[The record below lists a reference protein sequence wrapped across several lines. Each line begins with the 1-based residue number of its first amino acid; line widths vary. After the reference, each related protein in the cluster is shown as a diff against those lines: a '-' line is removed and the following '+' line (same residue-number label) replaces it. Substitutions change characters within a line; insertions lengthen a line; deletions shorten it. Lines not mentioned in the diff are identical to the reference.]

1 VDSHLNSF
9 NRKENMKKIIVLTI
23 VIAAFILTACQT
35 APALPTRT
43 ATALPTDTPEP
54 TALPTLEPTPTA
66 VLEIGM
72 PVSSE
77 NWEVTLLG
85 VVLMEEDVY
94 DSEVKG
100 RVLANEGERYLA
112 VGFIVKPLGE
122 KTSVP
127 ISDVVIVDEN
137 GQTRGAYYLG
147 SQEAASEI
155 DPFSI
160 EVKRCMM
167 MAITGEGLD
176 IPVEE
181 YFHMIY
187 QVDEASL
194 GQQVTFKFDDVP
206 AIPFIVE

>member
-1 VDSHLNSF
+1 
-9 NRKENMKKIIVLTI
+9 
-23 VIAAFILTACQT
+23 
-35 APALPTRT
+35 
-43 ATALPTDTPEP
+43 
-54 TALPTLEPTPTA
+54 
-66 VLEIGM
+66 M

-85 VVLMEEDVY
+85 VSLMEEDVY

-100 RVLANEGERYLA
+100 RVLANEGSRYLA
-112 VGFIVKPLGE
+112 VAFSAKPLGE
-122 KTSVP
+122 KKSVS
-127 ISDVVIVDEN
+127 ISDVVVVDEN
-137 GQTRGAYYLG
+137 GQVRGAYYLG
-147 SQEAASEI
+147 AQEASSEI

-187 QVDEASL
+187 QVDESSL
-194 GQQVTFKFDDVP
+194 GKQVTFNFDDVP